1 MSPLG
6 VTLVWEAL
14 VLVLVLV
21 LYYARLHTD
30 ALDRH
35 RTVLEC
41 QAWETLTLL
50 LVSTFIF
57 LVDQR

>member
-6 VTLVWEAL
+6 VTLVWEA
-14 VLVLVLV
+14 LVLVLV